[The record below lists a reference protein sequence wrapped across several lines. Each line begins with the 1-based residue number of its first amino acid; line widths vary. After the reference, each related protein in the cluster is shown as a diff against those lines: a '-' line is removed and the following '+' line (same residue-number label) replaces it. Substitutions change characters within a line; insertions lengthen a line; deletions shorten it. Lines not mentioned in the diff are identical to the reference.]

1 MPTNHVKRAFK
12 YRFHPTDAQAA
23 ELSRTFGCVRKVYN
37 LALAARTEAWARQER
52 VNYNATSSMLT
63 AWKKTEELAFL
74 SDVSSVPLQQTLRHL
89 QTAFTHFFA
98 KRAKYPRFKSR
109 KKSRKSAEYT
119 TSGFRFRDG
128 TLTLAKMAEPL
139 EIVWSRPLP
148 DGVQPSTVTV
158 SQDAAG
164 RWFVSMLCDDPTVR
178 PLPALDTAVGV
189 DVGLDHLLTLSTG
202 EKIANPRH
210 ERRDRVRLAKAQRE
224 LSRKAR
230 GNGANRRKARRK
242 VARIHARIA
251 DRRRDMLHKLT
262 TRLVRENQT
271 LVIEDLTVRNMVK
284 NHTLARAISDASWSE
299 FRSMLEYKAAWYGRE
314 VIAVDRYFPSS
325 RLCSSCGT
333 LQEKMPL
340 SVRTWTCDSCGTTHD
355 RDVNAANNLL
365 AAGLAVTVCG
375 AGVRPQRR
383 TPGGQS
389 ATKQKTPRR
398 EP

>member
-1 MPTNHVKRAFK
+1 MCVKRAFK
-12 YRFHPTDAQAA
+12 YRFYPTDAQAA

-52 VNYNATSSMLT
+52 VNYNATSAMLT
-63 AWKKTEELAFL
+63 AWKRTEELAFL
-74 SDVSSVPLQQTLRHL
+74 NEVSSVPLQQTLRHL
-89 QTAFTHFFA
+89 QTGFTHFFA
-98 KRAKYPRFKSR
+98 KRARHPRFKSR

-128 TLTLAKMAEPL
+128 GLTLAKMNEPL
-139 EIVWSRPLP
+139 DIVWSRPLP
-148 DGVQPSTVTV
+148 PGAEPSTVTV

-164 RWFVSMLCDDPTVR
+164 RWFVSLLCEDPSLS
-178 PLPALDTAVGV
+178 PLPATDQAVGI
-189 DVGLDHLLTLSTG
+189 DVGLDHLLALSTG

-210 ERRDRVRLAKAQRE
+210 ERKDRARLAKAQQN
-224 LSRKAR
+224 LSRKAK
-230 GNGANRRKARRK
+230 GDGANRAKARRK
-242 VARIHARIA
+242 VAGIHARIA
-251 DRRRDMLHKLT
+251 DRRRDHLHKLT

-284 NHTLARAISDASWSE
+284 NRSLARAISDAAWSD

-314 VIAVDRYFPSS
+314 VIAVDRFFPSS
-325 RLCSSCGT
+325 KLCSHCGA
-333 LQEKMPL
+333 LAKKMPL
-340 SVRTWTCDSCGTTHD
+340 HVRTWTCDTCGTTHD
-355 RDVNAANNLL
+355 RDTNAANNLL
-365 AAGLAVTVCG
+365 AAGLAVTACG

-389 ATKQKTPRR
+389 ATKQEAPRR